1 MDILGIEKKT
11 DFKHLNLFSVKYKD
25 KKNNEKSWIFA
36 SRSEKQVVLEN
47 KLFCSDAVI
56 VIPWHRQE
64 NKLVIIKEFRI
75 SIRGYQYGFPAGLID
90 KGENVEQAGKR
101 ELKEETGLDFVKVIK
116 KSPSLYSSSGI
127 TDETVSLI
135 YVECKGN
142 PTTELNEDSEDIE
155 VIFLSC
161 SDAVELLKTPD
172 IQFDVKTWIV
182 LSDFVRQGKI

>member
-1 MDILGIEKKT
+1 MDILKIEKKT

-25 KKNNEKSWIFA
+25 KKNNEKFWIFA
-36 SRSEKQVVLEN
+36 SRSKKQVTLKN
-47 KLFCSDAVI
+47 KVPCSDAVV
-56 VIPWHRQE
+56 VIPWHREE
-64 NKLVIIKEFRI
+64 NKLVIIKEFRVPI
-75 SIRGYQYGFPAGLID
+75 CGYQYGFPAGLID
-90 KGENVEQAGKR
+90 KGETAEQAGKR

-142 PTTELNEDSEDIE
+142 PTTKLNEDSEDIE

-161 SDAVELLKTPD
+161 DDAVKLLKTRD
-172 IQFDVKTWIV
+172 IKFDVKTWIV
-182 LSDFVRQGKI
+182 LSNFIHYGKI